1 VLDFPRDYHYLATVE
16 GAGMIDLINWIL
28 EEGRDND
35 DLGAILEKVSERLVA
50 SGIPVCRTTLNM
62 PTIDPAAGVLSFQ
75 WWREKGVMRST
86 FAPGVSSGTQF
97 TRSPVGYLV
106 ERNLGDERWKLE
118 DPEVVGRFPL
128 FQELRALGITEYA
141 LQLVPFSKGRTGLQG
156 AALSMATDRPGG
168 FSDAEIEEAA
178 RLLPA
183 LSLVAYRIGLLHVA
197 TETLGAYLG
206 PQTGARVLQGKIRR
220 GDSQVISAALLLADL
235 RGFTALVDRARG
247 TEVVG
252 WLNQHLECIGD
263 AVAEHNG
270 EVLKFLGD
278 GILAVFPAAP
288 IGAEHACAEA
298 VRAAID
304 ACGRNAALNAR
315 RAAEG
320 GPALD
325 LTIALHFGDVL
336 YGNIGTARRL
346 DFTVIGPAVNEV
358 SRMEALGKAL
368 GRELLLSESI
378 AHRCGQ
384 PVLSLGPHEL
394 RGVAGMRE
402 MYVVAA

>member
-1 VLDFPRDYHYLATVE
+1 ML
-16 GAGMIDLINWIL
+16 DLINWIL

-35 DLGAILEKVSERLVA
+35 DLGAILEKFSEWLVA
-50 SGIPVCRTTLNM
+50 RGIPVCRTSLNM
-62 PTIDPAAGVLSFQ
+62 PTIDPVAAVLSFQ
-75 WWREKGVMRST
+75 WSREKGVARST
-86 FAPGVSSGTQF
+86 FAPEDAGGTQF
-97 TRSPVGYLV
+97 RRSPISYLI
-106 ERNLGDERWKLE
+106 ERNLGAQRWKLE
-118 DPEVVGRFPL
+118 DREAVERFPL

-141 LQLVPFSKGRTGLQG
+141 LQLVRFSKGRTGLEG

-168 FSDAEIEEAA
+168 FVDAEIEETA
-178 RLLPA
+178 RVLPA

-206 PQTGARVLQGKIRR
+206 PQTGARVLQGRIRR

-235 RGFTALVDRARG
+235 RGFTALVDRYPG

-263 AVAEHNG
+263 AVAERDG

-288 IGAEHACAEA
+288 SGAERACIEA

-304 ACGRNAALNAR
+304 ARRRNAALNAR
-315 RAAEG
+315 RAAVG
-320 GPALD
+320 GPTLD
-325 LTIALHFGDVL
+325 LSIALHFGDVL

-346 DFTVIGPAVNEV
+346 DFTVVGPAVNEL
-358 SRMEALGKAL
+358 SRMEALEGARPSAAAVGVHGPSL
-368 GRELLLSESI
+368 RPARAEHRPARTARRRRLAPDVCRGGLTGLTRRS
-378 AHRCGQ
+378 AHFCTW
-384 PVLSLGPHEL
+384 P
-394 RGVAGMRE
+394 
-402 MYVVAA
+402 

>member
-1 VLDFPRDYHYLATVE
+1 
-16 GAGMIDLINWIL
+16 MIDLINWIV
-28 EEGRDND
+28 EKGRDND
-35 DLGAILEKVSERLVA
+35 DWGAILEKVSERLLA
-50 SGIPVCRTTLNM
+50 WGIPVCRTTLNM

-75 WWREKGVMRST
+75 WSREKGVMRST
-86 FAPGVSSGTQF
+86 FAPGVSAGPQF
-97 TRSPVGYLV
+97 RRSPVGYLV
-106 ERNLGDERWKLE
+106 ERNLGGERWKLE

-178 RLLPA
+178 RILPA

-263 AVAEHNG
+263 AVAERNG

>member
-1 VLDFPRDYHYLATVE
+1 
-16 GAGMIDLINWIL
+16 
-28 EEGRDND
+28 
-35 DLGAILEKVSERLVA
+35 
-50 SGIPVCRTTLNM
+50 
-62 PTIDPAAGVLSFQ
+62 
-75 WWREKGVMRST
+75 
-86 FAPGVSSGTQF
+86 
-97 TRSPVGYLV
+97 
-106 ERNLGDERWKLE
+106 
-118 DPEVVGRFPL
+118 
-128 FQELRALGITEYA
+128 
-141 LQLVPFSKGRTGLQG
+141 
-156 AALSMATDRPGG
+156 
-168 FSDAEIEEAA
+168 
-178 RLLPA
+178 
-183 LSLVAYRIGLLHVA
+183 
-197 TETLGAYLG
+197 
-206 PQTGARVLQGKIRR
+206 VLQGKIRR

-235 RGFTALVDRARG
+235 SGFTALVDRARG

-263 AVAEHNG
+263 AVAERNG

-304 ACGRNAALNAR
+304 ASGRNAALNAR

>member
-1 VLDFPRDYHYLATVE
+1 
-16 GAGMIDLINWIL
+16 M
-28 EEGRDND
+28 
-35 DLGAILEKVSERLVA
+35 VA
-50 SGIPVCRTTLNM
+50 RKRG
-62 PTIDPAAGVLSFQ
+62 DAA
-75 WWREKGVMRST
+75 T

-97 TRSPVGYLV
+97 RRSPIGYLV
-106 ERNLGDERWKLE
+106 ERNLGGERWKLE

-128 FQELRALGITEYA
+128 FQELRADGITEYA
-141 LQLVPFSKGRTGLQG
+141 LQVVPFSKGRTGLHG
-156 AALSMATDRPGG
+156 AALSMATDRPGR

-178 RLLPA
+178 RILPA

-206 PQTGARVLQGKIRR
+206 PQTGARVLQEKIRQLGHFSR
-220 GDSQVISAALLLADL
+220 LAARRSQRLH
-235 RGFTALVDRARG
+235 GARRPRWG

-263 AVAEHNG
+263 AVAERNG

-304 ACGRNAALNAR
+304 ASGRNAALNAR

-346 DFTVIGPAVNEV
+346 DFTVSGPAVNEA

-368 GRELLLSESI
+368 GRGCCCRRVSPI
-378 AHRCGQ
+378 AAASRC
-384 PVLSLGPHEL
+384 
-394 RGVAGMRE
+394 
-402 MYVVAA
+402 

>member
-1 VLDFPRDYHYLATVE
+1 MVARKGGDAVVFRARGVRRHPVQAPSDWLPGRAEPRLRA
-16 GAGMIDLINWIL
+16 L
-28 EEGRDND
+28 E
-35 DLGAILEKVSERLVA
+35 A
-50 SGIPVCRTTLNM
+50 
-62 PTIDPAAGVLSFQ
+62 
-75 WWREKGVMRST
+75 
-86 FAPGVSSGTQF
+86 
-97 TRSPVGYLV
+97 RSPG
-106 ERNLGDERWKLE
+106 G
-118 DPEVVGRFPL
+118 GREIPL

-141 LQLVPFSKGRTGLQG
+141 LQLVPFSKGRTDLQG
-156 AALSMATDRPGG
+156 AALSMATDRAGG

-178 RLLPA
+178 RILPA

-206 PQTGARVLQGKIRR
+206 PQTGARVLPGEIRR

-247 TEVVG
+247 TEIVG

-263 AVAEHNG
+263 AVAERNG

-325 LTIALHFGDVL
+325 LTIVSISATSSPATLVPRDVL
-336 YGNIGTARRL
+336 TSPSSVPPSTR
-346 DFTVIGPAVNEV
+346 
-358 SRMEALGKAL
+358 
-368 GRELLLSESI
+368 
-378 AHRCGQ
+378 
-384 PVLSLGPHEL
+384 
-394 RGVAGMRE
+394 
-402 MYVVAA
+402 

>member
-1 VLDFPRDYHYLATVE
+1 
-16 GAGMIDLINWIL
+16 MIDLINRIL

-35 DLGAILEKVSERLVA
+35 DLGAILEMVSEQLVA
-50 SGIPVCRTTLNM
+50 WGIPVCRTTLNM
-62 PTIDPAAGVLSFQ
+62 PTIDPAVGVLSFQ
-75 WWREKGVMRST
+75 WSREKGVMRST

-97 TRSPVGYLV
+97 RHSPIGYLV
-106 ERNLGDERWKLE
+106 ERNLSGERWKLE
-118 DPEVVGRFPL
+118 DPEVVRRFPL
-128 FQELRALGITEYA
+128 FQELRAHGITEYA
-141 LQLVPFSKGRTGLQG
+141 LQIVPFSKGRTGLQG

-178 RLLPA
+178 RILPA

-263 AVAEHNG
+263 AVAERNG

-304 ACGRNAALNAR
+304 ASGRNAALNAR

>member
-1 VLDFPRDYHYLATVE
+1 
-16 GAGMIDLINWIL
+16 MIDLINWIL

-62 PTIDPAAGVLSFQ
+62 PTIDPAAAVLSFQ
-75 WWREKGVMRST
+75 WSREKGVMRST
-86 FAPGVSSGTQF
+86 FAPGVTGRTPF
-97 TRSPVGYLV
+97 RRSPIGYLV
-106 ERNLGDERWKLE
+106 ERNLGFERWKLE

-141 LQLVPFSKGRTGLQG
+141 LQVVPFSKGRTGLQG
-156 AALSMATDRPGG
+156 AALSMATDRAGG
-168 FSDAEIEEAA
+168 FSDAEIEEAT
-178 RLLPA
+178 RILPA

-263 AVAEHNG
+263 AVAERNG

-304 ACGRNAALNAR
+304 ACGRNAALNTR

-384 PVLSLGPHEL
+384 PVLSLCPHEL

>member
-1 VLDFPRDYHYLATVE
+1 
-16 GAGMIDLINWIL
+16 MIDLINRIL

-35 DLGAILEKVSERLVA
+35 DLGAILEMVSEQLVA
-50 SGIPVCRTTLNM
+50 WGIPVCRTTLNM
-62 PTIDPAAGVLSFQ
+62 PTIDPAVGVLSFQ
-75 WWREKGVMRST
+75 WSREKGVMRST

-97 TRSPVGYLV
+97 RRSPIGYLV
-106 ERNLGDERWKLE
+106 ERNLSGERWKLE

-128 FQELRALGITEYA
+128 FQELRAHGITEYA
-141 LQLVPFSKGRTGLQG
+141 LQIVPFSKGRTGLQG

-178 RLLPA
+178 RILPA

-263 AVAEHNG
+263 AVAERNG

-304 ACGRNAALNAR
+304 ASGRNAALNAR